1 MFGFFGELNPL
12 SNFHPAPFMYNSTN
26 YHSTEQLI
34 QHQKVRRF
42 GGKETAEEI
51 INSKDALNCKCL
63 SKEIS
68 NYNHDTWKKEV
79 KSRCEERIKA
89 KFFQNS
95 ELRDYLISTG
105 WKKLGECCS
114 DRLWGNGVPLHDED
128 CTKQSKWSQQ
138 GLLGEILVDIRS
150 NIKDIMGI
158 NVSKSPT
165 ITDSVINLMETD
177 TWTHL

>member
-12 SNFHPAPFMYNSTN
+12 SNFHPAPFIYNSTN

-34 QHQKVRRF
+34 QHQKVRQF

-79 KSRCEERIKA
+79 KSRCEEGIKA

-95 ELRDYLISTG
+95 ELWDHLISTG
-105 WKKLGECCS
+105 WRNLENAVVTDFGGMVYHCMMKIVQSNLS
-114 DRLWGNGVPLHDED
+114 GV
-128 CTKQSKWSQQ
+128 
-138 GLLGEILVDIRS
+138 
-150 NIKDIMGI
+150 NKDYW
-158 NVSKSPT
+158 VKS
-165 ITDSVINLMETD
+165 L
-177 TWTHL
+177 